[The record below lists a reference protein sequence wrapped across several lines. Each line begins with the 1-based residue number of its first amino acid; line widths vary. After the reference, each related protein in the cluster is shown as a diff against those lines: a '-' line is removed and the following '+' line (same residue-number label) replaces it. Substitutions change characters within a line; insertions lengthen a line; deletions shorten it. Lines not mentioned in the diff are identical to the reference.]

1 MTLRFLSKIFLVC
14 AVLCAATSARAA
26 DGFTLSSPDY
36 AEGATLREAQVYA
49 GFGCSGGNQSP
60 ALTWDNP
67 PAGTQSFALTLY
79 DPDAPTGSGWWHWVV
94 FDIPADVR
102 ALPLDA
108 AGTGARPAGAV
119 QSLTDFGAPG
129 FGGACPPEGDKPHR
143 YIFTL
148 YALDVPKLGLD
159 AGTMPAMVGFTL
171 AGHTLGKAVLTTHY
185 GR

>member
-108 AGTGARPAGAV
+108 AGTGALPAGAV
-119 QSLTDFGAPG
+119 QSLTDFARPDSAGPARRRETSPIATSSRCMRWMSPNWG
-129 FGGACPPEGDKPHR
+129 LTPEPC
-143 YIFTL
+143 L
-148 YALDVPKLGLD
+148 PW
-159 AGTMPAMVGFTL
+159 
-171 AGHTLGKAVLTTHY
+171 
-185 GR
+185 